1 MISKIGGYDNPKTVY
16 YVFVFSAIGI
26 GSAVIIPFV
35 EGMVVICALLWIV
48 LFFGGAMMPGLTGI
62 MMSSVSPYLRAFGNS
77 TG

>member
-35 EGMVVICALLWIV
+35 EGMVVICVLLWIV

>member
-1 MISKIGGYDNPKTVY
+1 MVSKIGGYENQKTVY

-35 EGMVVICALLWIV
+35 ENFYVLGVLLWIV